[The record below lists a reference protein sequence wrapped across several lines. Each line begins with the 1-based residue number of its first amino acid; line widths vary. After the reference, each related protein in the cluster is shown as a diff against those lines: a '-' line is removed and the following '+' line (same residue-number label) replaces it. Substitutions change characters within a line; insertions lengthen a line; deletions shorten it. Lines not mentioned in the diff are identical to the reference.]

1 VNRWLRASL
10 QAAAGV
16 GLLAL
21 TVHLV
26 GAGPFR
32 QALGVLTPPTAVAA
46 LALGAVATAAQAL
59 RWRAVA
65 AVRAG
70 GSDVGSDGG
79 SDGGSD
85 DAGTGRAMG
94 AGRAVGE
101 CYRAGVLN
109 AVLPGG
115 LAGDALR
122 AHRARRHGG
131 WWRSATSVGLERL
144 AGTALLLAVAAV
156 VLWTAAEQ
164 LQQWALAVAV
174 TAAVLVFLVT
184 RSLASA
190 PAVVHVAVWAWSA
203 LGLAALV
210 TLFAVA
216 AAALRAGPDA
226 AGTAV
231 LAVLALLGMSLPVG
245 AGGFGPREALAA
257 AASDAAGTTPGV
269 AVPLA
274 AGYGVLAVL
283 STAPGAVLLLA
294 DLTGSSRPRA
304 LSRVLGRVRSRVH
317 GRVHGRVR
325 G

>member
-21 TVHLV
+21 VVHLV

-32 QALGVLTPPTAVAA
+32 QAVGVLTPPTAVAA
-46 LALGAVATAAQAL
+46 LVLGAVATSAQAL

-65 AVRAG
+65 AVRSGAPSPAE
-70 GSDVGSDGG
+70 GSH
-79 SDGGSD
+79 
-85 DAGTGRAMG
+85 DAEESRPMG

-115 LAGDALR
+115 LAGDVLR
-122 AHRARRHGG
+122 AHRARQHGG
-131 WWRSATSVGLERL
+131 WWRSATSVGVERL
-144 AGTALLLAVAAV
+144 AGTAVLLAVGAAVLSGVAGQARGWALALAVAAG
-156 VLWTAAEQ
+156 VL
-164 LQQWALAVAV
+164 
-174 TAAVLVFLVT
+174 LVLVT
-184 RSLASA
+184 RALVAA
-190 PAVVHVAVWAWSA
+190 PVGVHLAVWGWSA

-210 TLFAVA
+210 ALFAVA
-216 AAALRAGPDA
+216 AAVVGDGSGTDA

-257 AASDAAGTTPGV
+257 AASDAAGTTPAAAV
-269 AVPLA
+269 ALA

-294 DLTGSSRPRA
+294 DLARSRR
-304 LSRVLGRVRSRVH
+304 RVRA
-317 GRVHGRVR
+317 
-325 G
+325 

>member
-1 VNRWLRASL
+1 MNRWLRASL

-21 TVHLV
+21 VVHLV
-26 GAGPFR
+26 GTGPFR
-32 QALGVLTPPTAVAA
+32 RALGVFTPDSAVAA
-46 LALGAVATAAQAL
+46 LVLGAVATSAQAL

-65 AVRAG
+65 AVRSGGPSRAG
-70 GSDVGSDGG
+70 DL
-79 SDGGSD
+79 D
-85 DAGTGRAMG
+85 DAEEGRPMG

-115 LAGDALR
+115 LAGDVLR
-122 AHRARRHGG
+122 AHRARRRGG
-131 WWRSATSVGLERL
+131 WWRSATSVGVERL
-144 AGTALLLAVAAV
+144 AGTAALLAVGAAVLSVAAGQARGWALALAVAAGVLV
-156 VLWTAAEQ
+156 VVVTRALVAAPVRVH
-164 LQQWALAVAV
+164 LAV
-174 TAAVLVFLVT
+174 
-184 RSLASA
+184 
-190 PAVVHVAVWAWSA
+190 WGWSV

-210 TLFAVA
+210 ALFAVA
-216 AAALRAGPDA
+216 AAVVSGGSSPGA

-257 AASDAAGTTPGV
+257 AASDAAGTTPAAAV
-269 AVPLA
+269 ALA

-294 DLTGSSRPRA
+294 DLAGSSR
-304 LSRVLGRVRSRVH
+304 
-317 GRVHGRVR
+317 R
-325 G
+325 GERG